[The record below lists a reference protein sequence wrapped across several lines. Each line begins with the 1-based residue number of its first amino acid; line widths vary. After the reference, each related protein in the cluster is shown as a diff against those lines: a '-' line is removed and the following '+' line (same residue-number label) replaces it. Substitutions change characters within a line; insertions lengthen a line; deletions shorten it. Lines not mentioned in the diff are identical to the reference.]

1 MKCGTGRYDTENK
14 ITYLF
19 CMCDARRNR
28 RVTFEALYHQKHVNL
43 ELNLDEFDLTAA
55 ESKAT
60 YEEIIKYVS
69 ENFGLKVSNLNIA
82 QVKRKYGIIERS
94 NYNLPKSENSK
105 QPQCTAEKEKAIV
118 EAFKHFKML

>member
-1 MKCGTGRYDTENK
+1 MSRLKTDKY
-14 ITYLF
+14 I
-19 CMCDARRNR
+19 
-28 RVTFEALYHQKHVNL
+28 NL
-43 ELNLDEFDLTAA
+43 DIELDEFDLTSA

-69 ENFGLKVSNLNIA
+69 EKFGMKVSNLNIA

-105 QPQCTAEKEKAIV
+105 QPQCTEEKEKAIV

>member
-1 MKCGTGRYDTENK
+1 VLLSK
-14 ITYLF
+14 
-19 CMCDARRNR
+19 
-28 RVTFEALYHQKHVNL
+28 LYTTKHVDL

-69 ENFGLKVSNLNIA
+69 EKFGMKVSNLNIA

-105 QPQCTAEKEKAIV
+105 QPQCTPEKEKAIV